1 MFSGSSW
8 LFCTSALPR
17 KPIMVVEAAE
27 DRDLN
32 HSPARTGRL
41 CGRFG
46 NSLADLLM
54 RESATFAVEGLHRDA
69 LWGLI
74 VAHRAVQLYRGQL
87 VS

>member
-1 MFSGSSW
+1 
-8 LFCTSALPR
+8 
-17 KPIMVVEAAE
+17 MVAEAAE
-27 DRDLN
+27 DRDPK
-32 HSPARTGRL
+32 HSVGRSGRL

-54 RESATFAVEGLHRDA
+54 RESARFAA

-74 VAHRAVQLYRGQL
+74 MVHRAVQLYSGRL